1 MKNDVNKKAYIQKYF
16 ILIFLLSAFYS
27 FAQKAPYY
35 PANQWEHQS
44 PSIFNIDT
52 TKIKDAISFAKNNES
67 VLPKNLWLSQA
78 MQFGKEPFSDPI
90 GPMAERGPTSGII
103 IYKGYI
109 IAEWGNPLAV
119 EMTHSVTKSM
129 LSSVVGI
136 AYDKGLIRSLE
147 DKVFTYLPPIEVV
160 SHEGLEISQ
169 NPIAKTSFIYPFET
183 AHNRKI
189 NWDHLL
195 RQTSDWEGVLWG
207 KPDWADRPSDKPSE
221 WTTRKRFEPGTV
233 YKYNDTR
240 VNALVLAST
249 LVWRKPLPEVLRE
262 NVMDPIGASNTW
274 AWTGYKNAWIV
285 VDGKMIQSVTGGGHF
300 GGGMFINAYD
310 MGRLGLL
317 TLRKGKWNGKQIL
330 SEDWIRKAT
339 TPTPANTGYGFM
351 NYFLNTDRK
360 LYPSAPASAYAH
372 IGNGTNAIYVDQE
385 NDLVA
390 VVRWIDDKSMDGFIK
405 LMLGALPAKMTRS
418 AAAPEINRK

>member
-1 MKNDVNKKAYIQKYF
+1 MRKCLL
-16 ILIFLLSAFYS
+16 ILLVFTFVSAT
-27 FAQKAPYY
+27 AQKGIYY
-35 PANQWEHQS
+35 PSATQWEHKS
-44 PSIFNIDT
+44 PTFFGIDT
-52 TKIKDAISFAKNNES
+52 NKVKEAVDFAK
-67 VLPKNLWLSQA
+67 VHKTTQPKNLWLSQA

-90 GPMAERGPTSGII
+90 GPMADRGPVAGII

-109 IAEWGNPLAV
+109 IAEWGNPSAV
-119 EMTHSVTKSM
+119 EMTHSVTKSFV
-129 LSSVVGI
+129 SSVVGL
-136 AYDKGLIRSLE
+136 AYEKGLISSLD
-147 DKVFTYLPPIEVV
+147 DKVYTYLPPVEVM
-160 SHEGLEISQ
+160 SGESPLNE
-169 NPIAKTSFIYPFET
+169 NPISKKSFIYPFET
-183 AHNRKI
+183 EHNRKI
-189 NWDHLL
+189 TWDHLL

-207 KPDWADRPSDKPSE
+207 KPDWADRPSDKIAE

-240 VNALVLAST
+240 VNALTLAAT

-262 NVMDPIGASNTW
+262 NIMNPIGASNTW

-285 VDGKMIQSVTGGGHF
+285 IDGKLIQSVSGGGHF

-317 TLRKGKWNGKQIL
+317 TLRKGNWNGKQIL

-339 TPTPANTGYGFM
+339 TPTVANTGYGFM

-360 LYPSAPASAYAH
+360 LYPSAPATAYAH

-390 VVRWIDDKSMDGFIK
+390 VVRWIEDKSMDGF
-405 LMLGALPAKMTRS
+405 LQRLLAALPAK
-418 AAAPEINRK
+418 K